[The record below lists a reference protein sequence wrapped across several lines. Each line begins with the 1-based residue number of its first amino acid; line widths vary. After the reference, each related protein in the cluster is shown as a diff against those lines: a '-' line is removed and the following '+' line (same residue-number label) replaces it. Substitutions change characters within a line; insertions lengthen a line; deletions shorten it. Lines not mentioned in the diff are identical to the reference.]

1 MNDSVLQILYMIC
14 IVLYLC
20 LYVPGTFMQTRYNKL
35 LVILSSIPI
44 IFAFI
49 ISILLHSIFNII
61 MLIII
66 SFCIIFVL
74 REMKSY

>member
-1 MNDSVLQILYMIC
+1 MNDGVLQILYMIC
-14 IVLYLC
+14 IILYLC
-20 LYVPGTFMQTRYNKL
+20 LYVPGTFIQSKYNKL
-35 LVILSSIPI
+35 LVILSIIPI

-49 ISILLHSIFNII
+49 ISIMLHSIFNIS

-66 SFCIIFVL
+66 SLCIIFVL